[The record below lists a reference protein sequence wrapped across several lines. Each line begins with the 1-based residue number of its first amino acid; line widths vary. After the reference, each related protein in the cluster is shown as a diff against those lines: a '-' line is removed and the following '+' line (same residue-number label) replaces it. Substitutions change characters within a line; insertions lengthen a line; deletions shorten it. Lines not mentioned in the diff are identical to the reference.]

1 MSMSMKRDSLIS
13 SHPIIN
19 VGPVGSR
26 SYQPNPAP
34 SKNDPPRF
42 IPIPSMLVLSNLTNL
57 LSQIISLPALHT
69 AVLFAPAG
77 QLVTFVSEPIRPKD
91 EVWIIVGLSGEVW
104 QETREQG
111 YGMVDSE
118 LGRIVVVPVEDVE
131 RKPGST
137 AEDPLPLMLIALNS
151 DESMEW
157 TELQAKGKLVA
168 SHLARSLSK
177 YREFLVVR
185 KPSTPPTTSAIASPA
200 PVRS

>member
-1 MSMSMKRDSLIS
+1 MDLSLNS
-13 SHPIIN
+13 R
-19 VGPVGSR
+19 PVGSVGPR
-26 SYQPNPAP
+26 NSHPDRYPVPP
-34 SKNDPPRF
+34 KNL
-42 IPIPSMLVLSNLTNL
+42 IHTHPSMLVLSNLTNL
-57 LSQIISLPALHT
+57 LSQILSLPALHT
-69 AVLFAPAG
+69 AF
-77 QLVTFVSEPIRPKD
+77 TFVSEPIRPKD
-91 EVWIIVGLSGEVW
+91 EVRIIVGLSGEVW

-118 LGRIVVVPVEDVE
+118 LGRIVVVPVED
-131 RKPGST
+131 T

-151 DESMEW
+151 NESMEW

-200 PVRS
+200 PVRT